1 MAQNP
6 TTGKPMDEDLL
17 GQLLKRAT
25 TDAAFRDQLL
35 NSPADALKHLGLR
48 DEAKWVR
55 FFSRL
60 KADNFGSEIRQKI
73 KDDPNGLAE
82 M

>member
-6 TTGKPMDEDLL
+6 TTGKPMNEELL
-17 GQLLKRAT
+17 GQILKRAT

-35 NSPADALKHLGLR
+35 NNPADALKQIGVHA
-48 DEAKWVR
+48 DPKWVE
-55 FFSRL
+55 FFSKL
-60 KADNFGSEIRQKI
+60 KAHNFESEIQQKI
-73 KDDPNGLAE
+73 KDDPDGVGE

>member
-6 TTGKPMDEDLL
+6 ATGKPMDEDLL

-35 NSPADALKHLGLR
+35 KSPADALKHLRLR
-48 DEAKWVR
+48 DEEKWVK
-55 FFSRL
+55 FFHRL
-60 KADNFGSEIRQKI
+60 KADNFESQIRQKI
-73 KDDPNGLAE
+73 KDDPGGLAE